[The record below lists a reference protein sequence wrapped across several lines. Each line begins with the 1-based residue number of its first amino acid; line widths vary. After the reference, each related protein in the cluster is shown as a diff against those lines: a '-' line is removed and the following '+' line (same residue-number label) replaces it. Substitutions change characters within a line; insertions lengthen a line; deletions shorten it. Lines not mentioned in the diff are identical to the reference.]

1 MCWPST
7 WPWTAAIPEMEMLHL
22 LQALLALGILLAP
35 LALIHV
41 LIEWFERRR
50 ELPLAQRPESAPG

>member
-1 MCWPST
+1 
-7 WPWTAAIPEMEMLHL
+7 METLHL